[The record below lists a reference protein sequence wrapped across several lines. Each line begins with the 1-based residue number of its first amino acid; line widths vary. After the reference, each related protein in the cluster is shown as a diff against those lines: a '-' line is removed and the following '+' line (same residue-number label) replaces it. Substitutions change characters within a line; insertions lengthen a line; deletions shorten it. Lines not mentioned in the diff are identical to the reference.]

1 VTYDVAIVG
10 GGPAGSTAAMVLARA
25 GAKVVVLERER
36 FPRFH
41 IGESLLPL
49 NRDLFQ
55 RLGLLPVLEKHGFV
69 KKYGAQFVSND
80 GGVERAFDFVQ
91 GGLGED
97 ALAYEVERD
106 VFDHALLRH
115 AESLGAEVREGTSV
129 LDVQG
134 TTLKVRSEAGDGVVE
149 AKWVIDASGQSS
161 LLAKIHGLRVKHPHH
176 DKIAVFSRWKGAL
189 RREGRKAGNI
199 DIVLG
204 DRGWF
209 WLIPLRDD
217 VLSVGW
223 VASTAEWR
231 ASGLS
236 ADAFFLKGLAASPY
250 VTSRLQP
257 ATRLEQTWTASNYS
271 YSSSR
276 LAGPGFTLVG
286 DAAEF
291 LDPIFSTG
299 VLIAMRSG
307 ERAGE
312 DLARALKSGR
322 PLEPRIFDG
331 YARAFKTWTR
341 NHFAMVD
348 AYYEPGF
355 APVFLTPR
363 NTLGVVKAV
372 IGLLA
377 GRSEPSWLDRT
388 RLKLF
393 YWLCRLNRKYRFI
406 KDPRTPKASVP
417 HA

>member
-1 VTYDVAIVG
+1 VTYDVAVIG
-10 GGPAGSTAAMVLARA
+10 GGPAGSTAAMVLAKE
-25 GAKVVVLERER
+25 GLKVVVLERER

-49 NRDLFQ
+49 NRELFQ
-55 RLGLLPVLEKHGFV
+55 RLGLEPVLDKVGFV
-69 KKYGAQFVSND
+69 KKFGAQFVSND

-106 VFDHALLRH
+106 VFDNALLRH
-115 AESLGAEVREGTSV
+115 AEQLGAEVREGTAV
-129 LDVQG
+129 LDVEG
-134 TTLKVRSEAGDGVVE
+134 TTLKLREGVVE
-149 AKWVIDASGQSS
+149 AKWILDASGQGT
-161 LLAKIHGLRVKHPHH
+161 LLAKKHELRVSHPTH
-176 DKIAVFSRWKGAL
+176 DKIAVFSRWKGAT

-204 DRGWF
+204 NGGWF

-223 VASTAEWR
+223 VASVKEWR

-236 ADAFFLKGLAASPY
+236 AEDFFQKGIASSPY
-250 VTSRLQP
+250 VMERLKP
-257 ATRLEQTWTASNYS
+257 ATRLERTWTAANYS
-271 YSSSR
+271 YSSKR
-276 LAGPGFTLVG
+276 LSGPGFTLVG

-299 VLIAMRSG
+299 VLLAMRSG
-307 ERAGE
+307 ERAAS
-312 DLARALKSGR
+312 DLAKAIKAGR
-322 PLEPRIFDG
+322 RLEPSIFDG
-331 YARAFKTWTR
+331 YERAFRTWTR
-341 NHFAMVD
+341 VHFEMID

-355 APVFLTPR
+355 APVFLTPK

-377 GRSEPSWLDRT
+377 GRSEPSWIDRW

-393 YWLCRLNRKYRFI
+393 YWLCRLNQKHKFI
-406 KDPRTPKASVP
+406 KDPRTPGASVP

>member
-1 VTYDVAIVG
+1 VTYDCAIIG

-55 RLGLLPVLEKHGFV
+55 RLGIDDLLAKQGFV

-80 GGVERAFDFVQ
+80 GGVERAFDFIQ

-106 VFDHALLRH
+106 VFDQALLRH

-134 TTLKVRSEAGDGVVE
+134 TTLKLREGTVE
-149 AKWVIDASGQSS
+149 AKWIIDASGQGA
-161 LLAKIHGLRVKHPHH
+161 LLAKIHDLRIKHPSH
-176 DKIAVFSRWKGAL
+176 DKIAVFSRWKGAV

-231 ASGLS
+231 TSGLS
-236 ADAFFLKGLAASPY
+236 AEEFFMKGVASSPY
-250 VTSRLQP
+250 VTERLRP

-271 YSSSR
+271 YSSKKLS
-276 LAGPGFTLVG
+276 GPGYTLVG

-312 DLARALKSGR
+312 DLVRALKSGR
-322 PLEPRIFDG
+322 PLEPSIFDG
-331 YARAFKTWTR
+331 YEKAFRKWTR

-355 APVFLTPR
+355 APVFLTPK

-377 GRSEPSWLDRT
+377 GRSEPSWIDRL
-388 RLKLF
+388 RLKFF
-393 YWLCRLNRKYRFI
+393 YWLCRLNQKHHFI
-406 KDPRTPKASVP
+406 KDPRTTKAAVP

>member
-1 VTYDVAIVG
+1 MYDVAVIG
-10 GGPAGSTAAMVLARA
+10 GGPAGSTAANVLARS

-49 NRDLFQ
+49 NRDLFD
-55 RLGLLPVLEKHGFV
+55 RLGLSPILEKHGFV
-69 KKYGAQFVSND
+69 KKFGAQFVSND
-80 GGVERAFDFVQ
+80 GDVERAFDFIQ

-97 ALAYEVERD
+97 AVAYEVERD
-106 VFDHALLRH
+106 VFDDALLRH

-134 TTLKVRSEAGDGVVE
+134 TTLKLRDGE
-149 AKWVIDASGQSS
+149 IRAKWIIDASGQSS
-161 LLAKIHGLRVKHPHH
+161 LVAKIHGLRVTHPRHN
-176 DKIAVFSRWKGAL
+176 KIAVFSRWKGAV

-223 VASTAEWR
+223 VASTAEWK

-236 ADAFFLKGLAASPY
+236 ADEFFLKGLAASPY
-250 VTSRLQP
+250 VTGRLKP

-271 YSSSR
+271 YSASR
-276 LAGPGFTLVG
+276 ISGPGFTLVG

-307 ERAGE
+307 ERAGA
-312 DLARALKSGR
+312 DLAKALKSGR
-322 PLEPRIFDG
+322 PLEPSIFDG
-331 YARAFKTWTR
+331 YAKAFRAWTR

-355 APVFLTPR
+355 APVFLTPK

-388 RLKLF
+388 RLKFF
-393 YWLCRLNRKYRFI
+393 YWLCRLNRKHAFI
-406 KDPRTPKASVP
+406 KDPRKSAAAVP

>member
-1 VTYDVAIVG
+1 VVNVYDCAIIG
-10 GGPAGSTAAMVLARA
+10 GGPAGSTAAMVLAKA

-49 NRDLFQ
+49 NRELFQ
-55 RLGLLPVLEKHGFV
+55 RLGLEPVLEKLGFV
-69 KKYGAQFVSND
+69 KKFGAQFVSND
-80 GGVERAFDFVQ
+80 GDVERAFDFVQ

-106 VFDHALLRH
+106 VFDEALLRH
-115 AESLGAEVREGTSV
+115 AQSLGAEVREGTSV

-134 TTLKVRSEAGDGVVE
+134 TTLKLREGTVE
-149 AKWVIDASGQSS
+149 AKWILDASGQGAMM
-161 LLAKIHGLRVKHPHH
+161 AKIHDLRIKHPSH
-176 DKIAVFSRWKGAL
+176 DKIAVFSRWKGAV

-236 ADAFFLKGLAASPY
+236 AEEFFRKGLAASPY
-250 VTSRLQP
+250 VTERLKP
-257 ATRLEQTWTASNYS
+257 ATRLDETWTASNYS
-271 YSSSR
+271 YSSKR
-276 LAGPGFTLVG
+276 LSGPGFTLVG

-322 PLEPRIFDG
+322 PLEPSMFDG
-331 YARAFKTWTR
+331 YEKAFRAWTR

-355 APVFLTPR
+355 APVFLTPK
-363 NTLGVVKAV
+363 NTFGVVKAV

-377 GRSEPSWLDRT
+377 GRSEPSWLDRA
-388 RLKLF
+388 RLKFF
-393 YWLCRLNRKYRFI
+393 YWLCRLNRKHKFI
-406 KDPRTPKASVP
+406 KDPRATKAAVP

>member
-1 VTYDVAIVG
+1 MIYDVAVIG
-10 GGPAGSTAAMVLARA
+10 GGPAGSTAANVLARS

-55 RLGLLPVLEKHGFV
+55 RLGLEPVLEKFGFV
-69 KKYGAQFVSND
+69 KKFGAQFVSND
-80 GGVERAFDFVQ
+80 GDVERAFDFIQ

-97 ALAYEVERD
+97 AVAYEVERD
-106 VFDHALLRH
+106 VFDDALLRH

-134 TTLKVRSEAGDGVVE
+134 TTLKLRDGE
-149 AKWVIDASGQSS
+149 IQAKWIIDASGQSS
-161 LLAKIHGLRVKHPHH
+161 LMAKIHDLRVKHPSHN
-176 DKIAVFSRWKGAL
+176 KIAVFSRWKGAL

-204 DRGWF
+204 DQGWF

-223 VASTAEWR
+223 VASTAAWK

-236 ADAFFLKGLAASPY
+236 ADDFFLKGLAASPY
-250 VTSRLQP
+250 VTERLKP
-257 ATRLEQTWTASNYS
+257 ATRLEETWTASNYS

-276 LAGPGFTLVG
+276 LSGPGFTLVG

-307 ERAGE
+307 ERAGM
-312 DLARALKSGR
+312 DLAKALKSGR
-322 PLEPRIFDG
+322 PLAPSIFDG
-331 YARAFKTWTR
+331 YEKVFRTWTR

-355 APVFLTPR
+355 APVFLTPK

-377 GRSEPSWLDRT
+377 GRSEPSWLDRA
-388 RLKLF
+388 RLKFF
-393 YWLCRLNRKYRFI
+393 YWLCRLNQKYRFI
-406 KDPRTPKASVP
+406 KDPRKSAAAVP